1 MWDEG
6 GLKISIRVRL
16 HPVLKSLAGG
26 QEVVEID
33 CRTTGECLENLESRF
48 PDIKKM
54 IRDKRGQLRPYCQ
67 ILVNSK
73 STYPNELTTPVKDGD
88 QIDIVIFVTGG

>member
-1 MWDEG
+1 M
-6 GLKISIRVRL
+6 SIKVKL

-26 QEVVEID
+26 QEVVEVN
-33 CRTTGECLENLESRF
+33 CRTTGECLEDLEGRF
-48 PDIKKM
+48 PDIKKL
-54 IRDKRGQLRPYCQ
+54 IRGKQGQLRPYCQ

-88 QIDIVIFVTGG
+88 QIDIVVFVTGG

>member
-1 MWDEG
+1 M
-6 GLKISIRVRL
+6 
-16 HPVLKSLAGG
+16 
-26 QEVVEID
+26 VEID

>member
-1 MWDEG
+1 
-6 GLKISIRVRL
+6 
-16 HPVLKSLAGG
+16 
-26 QEVVEID
+26 
-33 CRTTGECLENLESRF
+33 
-48 PDIKKM
+48 M

-73 STYPNELTTPVKDGD
+73 STYPNELTTLVKDGD